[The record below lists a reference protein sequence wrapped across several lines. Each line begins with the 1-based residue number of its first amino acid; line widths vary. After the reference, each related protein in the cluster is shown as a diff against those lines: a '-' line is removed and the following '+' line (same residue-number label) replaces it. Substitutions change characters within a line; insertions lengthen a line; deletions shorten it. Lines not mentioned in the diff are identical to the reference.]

1 MPLPNQGLRRPTQAV
16 ILAGGRGERLRP
28 FTDIRPKPMLE
39 IHGKP
44 FLEYNIEMLRE
55 QGFQR
60 VLLLLGY
67 LPEIIQDYFGDG
79 SRWGMRIEY
88 SITPAEDNTGL
99 RLKKAA
105 HLLEDCFLMLY
116 CDNFWPM
123 NMERMWKRFV
133 EAAAPA
139 MLTIYSNKD
148 GYTKDTL
155 RVDSDGFV
163 SMFDKQGRSPDL
175 KGVEISYGIFRKEL
189 VTSLPDGNI
198 SFEETLYPGLAQ
210 ERKLAAYV
218 THHRY
223 YSVGGIARLPL
234 TEMFLARRPAI
245 ILDRDGV
252 LNRKPGRAQ
261 YVRTWEEFEW
271 LPGAKQALRQLR
283 EAGYRVIVVSNQ
295 AGVARGAMTET
306 DLLDIHRRLA
316 REVLREG
323 GRIDAI
329 YYCPHNWDAGCEC
342 RKPKAGMLF
351 QAQRDFNLDLSR
363 TPFVGDDE
371 RDAQAAEAA
380 DCPSIV
386 VSEKTPLLEVVN
398 GLIATKQQLS
408 GRQS

>member
-1 MPLPNQGLRRPTQAV
+1 MPPSNHGLRRPTQAV

-44 FLEYNIEMLRE
+44 FLEHNIEMLRE
-55 QGFQR
+55 QGFER

-67 LPEIIQDYFGDG
+67 LPEVVQDYFGDG
-79 SRWGMRIEY
+79 HRWGLKIEY
-88 SITPAEDNTGL
+88 SITPVEDNTGL

-105 HLLEDCFLMLY
+105 HLLDECFLLLY
-116 CDNFWPM
+116 CDNYWPM
-123 NMERMWKRFV
+123 RMEQMWKRFV
-133 EAAAPA
+133 EAQAPA

-148 GYTKDTL
+148 GYTKDSL

-163 SMFDKQGRSPDL
+163 SVFDKQRRAPDL

-189 VTSLPDGNI
+189 VTGLPEDNI
-198 SFEETLYPGLAQ
+198 SFEETLYPVLAQ
-210 ERKLAAYV
+210 QHQLAAYV

-234 TEMFLARRPAI
+234 TEAFLARKPAV

-252 LNRKPGRAQ
+252 LNSKPARAQ
-261 YVRTWEEFEW
+261 YVRTWEEFKW
-271 LPGAKQALRQLR
+271 LAGAKEALQRLK
-283 EAGYRVIVVSNQ
+283 EAGFRVIVVSNQ
-295 AGVARGAMTET
+295 AGVARGEMTET
-306 DLLDIHRRLA
+306 DLLDIHRRMS
-316 REVLREG
+316 REVTVEG

-329 YYCPHNWDAGCEC
+329 YYCPHNWDEDCEC
-342 RKPKAGMLF
+342 RKPKPGMLF
-351 QAQRDFNLDLSR
+351 QAHRDFNLDLSR

-380 DCPSIV
+380 GCPSMM
-386 VSEKTPLLEVVN
+386 VSEKNPLLNVASS
-398 GLIATKQQLS
+398 LIAGKSPRL
-408 GRQS
+408 